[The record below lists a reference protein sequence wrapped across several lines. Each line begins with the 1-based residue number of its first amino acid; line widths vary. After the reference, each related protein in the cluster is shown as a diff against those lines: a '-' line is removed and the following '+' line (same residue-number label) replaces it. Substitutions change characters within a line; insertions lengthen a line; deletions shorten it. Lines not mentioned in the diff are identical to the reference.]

1 MPTDQKVG
9 GSSPSERAQVNG
21 PYPFR
26 GGAFLV
32 SVGAMLGATTADPG
46 AAARWLARLD
56 PTAAAR
62 APGACEEDGQDKEGV
77 SGSHRPEY
85 PARPASV

>member
-46 AAARWLARLD
+46 AARWLARLD
-56 PTAAAR
+56 PATTAEGPWRGRGGRAR
-62 APGACEEDGQDKEGV
+62 QATRVGL
-77 SGSHRPEY
+77 S
-85 PARPASV
+85 PA